1 MNINTLNSTSVEHK
15 SNEVPFALYK
25 NTLGG
30 KTAGSYYARIIN
42 QGTCTTEDLICDII
56 TAGLNKNYSKEEL
69 LSVASLLRNAKI
81 ARILTGCT
89 VDDGFTKSSL
99 KLSGVFKSK
108 SDTFSSD
115 RHELS
120 VSCCVTVGTKEL
132 VKTIVPVIR
141 QGNSIAPEITEVHD
155 LESKSADCLTKGGF
169 LCIRGTNIAIS
180 GENEDV
186 GLYFVNTED
195 ETKTV
200 KLPAEK
206 LGRNEPKTVSCVVP
220 SELESGVYRIM
231 VKTQYVN
238 GKIFS
243 KETKTHTFEKEFQAT
258 V

>member
-1 MNINTLNSTSVEHK
+1 MNINTLNTTAVEHK

-25 NTLGG
+25 NSLSE

-56 TAGLNKNYSKEEL
+56 TAGLNKSYSKEEL
-69 LSVASLLRNAKI
+69 LSVADLLRNAKI

-108 SDTFSSD
+108 NDTFSSD
-115 RHELS
+115 RHALS
-120 VSCCVTVGTKEL
+120 VSCCVTAEAKEL
-132 VKTIVPVIR
+132 VKAIVPVIR
-141 QGNSIAPEITEVHD
+141 QGNSIAPEITEVRD
-155 LESKSADCLTKGGF
+155 LESKSAEYLTKGGF
-169 LCIRGTNIAIS
+169 LDIKGTNIAVS

-195 ETKTV
+195 ETKSI
-200 KLPAEK
+200 KLTAEK

-220 SELESGVYRIM
+220 SELESGSYKIM
-231 VKTQYVN
+231 IKTQFVN
-238 GKIFS
+238 GKYSS
-243 KETKTHTFEKEFQAT
+243 KETKTHIFEKDFKT
-258 V
+258 TL